1 MASQSKALDAL
12 CRTRFFPF
20 LMRAFALIHPDEPPL
35 ARSWYLLAMCR
46 WLERAD
52 AGELPRSLISI
63 QPRTLKSFTV
73 AIVWPCWLLGRN
85 SRAKIMVATY
95 GETLSAEHA
104 ETRRRILES
113 EWYQNLFPATQ
124 LARRGNRDGTLQTSA
139 GGRVTSVSVGGPVT
153 GRGADVIVLDDVMKA
168 DAAVSEAARSEVRNW
183 YAVTLSQRITD
194 KRSGVILSIQQRICE
209 DDLPGDLIEKGYA
222 LLKLPAIADQD
233 MEVEIGPGLYHHW
246 KRGELLDPV
255 RFPKEV
261 LEQERLNL
269 GAQDYSA
276 QYLQEPIADEGN
288 HVRIEWFKRFEK
300 AIDRHRFDKVVQSWD
315 PAATDR
321 PTSDYSVCTTWGVVA
336 GRYFLLDVH
345 RARYEYPDLKRQVI
359 ALRAKW
365 RADHVII
372 ERSSNG
378 LALVQQLGREGPFK
392 PVSWPPKGQRQLDKV
407 DRLLAQTGQI
417 EEGRVWLPA
426 RLAGLDTFLRE
437 IRAFPGGRYDDQVDS
452 LTQMLEWSFWNWRR
466 FQMEYSSKGR
476 LKDKVRGKRPPL
488 PDLPEWIC

>member
-437 IRAFPGGRYDDQVDS
+437 IRAFPGGR
-452 LTQMLEWSFWNWRR
+452 
-466 FQMEYSSKGR
+466 
-476 LKDKVRGKRPPL
+476 
-488 PDLPEWIC
+488 